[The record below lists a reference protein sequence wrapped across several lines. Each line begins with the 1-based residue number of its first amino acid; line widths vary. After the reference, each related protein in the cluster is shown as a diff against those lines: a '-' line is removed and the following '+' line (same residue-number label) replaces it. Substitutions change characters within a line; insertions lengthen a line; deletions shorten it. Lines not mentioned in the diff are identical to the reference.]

1 MPQRRARPTN
11 AVPTRQPAAS
21 AAGLALPGASSG
33 VGGPSPADR
42 ARARRTRSR
51 RKWTSI
57 ALFLAPALAIYLLL
71 VIAPIFQAVYYSGF
85 KWTGLG
91 PLDEFVGLQNFRT
104 AFQDTVFTGAL
115 KHNGIFIAL
124 SLAIQL
130 PFALAIA
137 MILHQRLRGRAL
149 LRLLF
154 FMPFVLSEVVTAVVF
169 TLMLQPHGLVDQSLD
184 KAGLDFL
191 IKEWLADPGI
201 VLYTV
206 FVAISWKYFGF
217 HMVLYLAGLQQIP
230 RELEEAAA
238 IDGAT
243 PLQTFRY
250 VTFPL
255 LGPTIRI
262 SVFLS
267 IIGAIQ
273 LFDLVWVM
281 TGGGPVDA
289 SNTMAVYMINHGFKR
304 FQFGYASAVAVIML
318 VISLVIALTYQR
330 FVLRRDMEGALT
342 TQGR

>member
-1 MPQRRARPTN
+1 MAATTGQAASPGRLAAQVSVVRSSGAGGRDPHHRRRAR
-11 AVPTRQPAAS
+11 RS
-21 AAGLALPGASSG
+21 
-33 VGGPSPADR
+33 
-42 ARARRTRSR
+42 RARR
-51 RKWTSI
+51 KWVSI
-57 ALFLAPALAIYLLL
+57 ALFLLPALALYCLL
-71 VIAPIFQAVYYSGF
+71 VIAPIFQAIYYSGF

-91 PLDEFVGLQNFRT
+91 PLDDFVGLQNFKT
-104 AFQDTVFTGAL
+104 AFQDPVFTGAL
-115 KHNGIFIAL
+115 KHNGIIVAL
-124 SLAIQL
+124 SLALQL
-130 PFALAIA
+130 PFALGIA
-137 MILHQRLRGRAL
+137 LILNQRLRGRAL

-169 TLMLQPHGLVDQSLD
+169 TLMLQPHGLADQSLD
-184 KAGLDFL
+184 KVGLHAVV
-191 IKEWLADPGI
+191 KEWLADPSI

-230 RELEEAAA
+230 HELEEAAA
-238 IDGAT
+238 IDGAG
-243 PLQTFRY
+243 PFQIFRY

-289 SNTMAVYMINHGFKR
+289 SNTMAIYMIDHGFKR

-318 VISLVIALTYQR
+318 AISLLIALTYQR
-330 FVLRRDMEGALT
+330 FVLRRDIQGALT
-342 TQGR
+342 TMGR

>member
-1 MPQRRARPTN
+1 L
-11 AVPTRQPAAS
+11 V
-21 AAGLALPGASSG
+21 LPGNSG
-33 VGGPSPADR
+33 AFVGPTPSNR
-42 ARARRTRSR
+42 ARARRSRSR

-71 VIAPIFQAVYYSGF
+71 VVAPIFQAVYYSGF

-201 VLYTV
+201 VLYTF

-243 PLQTFRY
+243 PVQTFRY

-281 TGGGPVDA
+281 TGGGPIDA